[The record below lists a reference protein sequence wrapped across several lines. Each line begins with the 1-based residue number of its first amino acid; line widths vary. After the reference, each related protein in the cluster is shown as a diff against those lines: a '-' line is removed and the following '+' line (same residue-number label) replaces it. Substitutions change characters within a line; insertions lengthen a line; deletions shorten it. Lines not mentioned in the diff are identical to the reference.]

1 MKKINNDKFYVVEG
15 VTALIVTGAMSL
27 MFILPSFADAA
38 ELSRQ
43 LDVGMSGSDV
53 TALQQFLAADT
64 SVYPEGLVTG
74 YYGNLTASAVGRF
87 QAKNGL
93 ESVGRVG
100 PITLS
105 VLTSQMSIGGIG
117 GSDDVSAPVLMPET
131 VVTGKNSAT
140 FNWYTGEPSFAR
152 VMYGNSWPF
161 MFAGAPSVS
170 GTGGLSTYQ
179 TVTVSGLAP
188 NTRYYYVLEST
199 DQSGNVNQTVGKPF
213 TTSAN

>member
-140 FNWYTGEPSFAR
+140 FNW
-152 VMYGNSWPF
+152 
-161 MFAGAPSVS
+161 
-170 GTGGLSTYQ
+170 
-179 TVTVSGLAP
+179 
-188 NTRYYYVLEST
+188 
-199 DQSGNVNQTVGKPF
+199 
-213 TTSAN
+213 